1 MQLTPDPPF
10 FSLCTFTFLGQPKAD
25 LSCVP
30 LSKHSLNL
38 MDVPLISGFVQSAID
53 AALAEYVAPK
63 SLTLDVKDMLMGED
77 FKKDTA
83 TRGVVWI
90 FIKQARD
97 FKQGDGGIGPMEGAS
112 DSYVTV
118 SWGKFGK
125 PVASTRII
133 VDDQAPNWHEW
144 TSILVS
150 PDELNAN
157 ERLRLQLW
165 DSDKWTADDDLG
177 RVEVDLHDLMHN
189 PDTRNNMSDREDCF
203 KASDL
208 EEEMPGSLSWSVG
221 YFEKTRITD
230 KQLEQQTFDKHIRSK
245 EQLKEHVTKMSKRKL
260 REARL
265 EPDHDDELHQQ
276 SVQDYKGIEDNI
288 IISAPPSMEHLSG
301 ILSIQIHNITGLDI
315 SRSQKRDKAQE
326 DLQAEADESE
336 ENLPD
341 SYCTIIMNHR
351 KIYKTRTKPKNAKPF
366 FNAATERFVK
376 DWTTTEIIISC
387 RDARERED
395 DALLGVIYLPLSK
408 VFEKRSQI
416 METFPLVGGIGY
428 GRARISLVWRSVE
441 LQLPAHLRGWDY
453 GTLQI
458 KGAIRSK
465 GSIGDDLKHDRLKL
479 RTNLSKVKYSYQDG
493 EWRSKRHHQ
502 DDTIFLAIRQ
512 RYSSALVI
520 EFRKTALGPD
530 KTPAFCV
537 LWLSELEDDKEE
549 TKTLKVWKGGKKNLA
564 RAESC
569 CDYQGLED
577 DQQRLG
583 EIELT
588 MRLWRGLSGY
598 HKRHA
603 QKSQNADV
611 RNVMECLDTIN
622 DEEIGDEYSDENNSS
637 DTEANDTETEGRT
650 ATHSNSSNANEKDN
664 SEDAATKKK
673 LRTNTNKSTD
683 TDEQSDLESSE
694 EGGFAKVKAPI
705 DKVQSGISKLTDKV
719 VGNHDIKDDGSRGLR
734 AQAQDYKQNH
744 KELHRKHRGIMQWKS
759 VRTLDWAGGK
769 VSRAKSRVGELFE
782 HGEKDQGIETEV

>member
-97 FKQGDGGIGPMEGAS
+97 FKQGDGGIGPMQGAS
-112 DSYVTV
+112 DAYVTV

-144 TSILVS
+144 SSILVS

-177 RVEVDLHDLMHN
+177 RVELDLHDLMHN
-189 PDTRNNMSDREDCF
+189 PETQNKMHDREDRF
-203 KASDL
+203 KGSDL

-221 YFEKTRITD
+221 YFGKTRITD
-230 KQLEQQTFDKHIRSK
+230 KQLQQQTFNKHIRSK
-245 EQLKEHVTKMSKRKL
+245 EQLKDHVAKVSKRKL

-265 EPDHDDELHQQ
+265 DPEHDDELHQQ
-276 SVQDYKGIEDNI
+276 KVQDYKQIEDDM
-288 IISAPPSMEHLSG
+288 IISAPPSSDHLSG
-301 ILSIQIHNITGLDI
+301 IVSIQIHNITGLEV
-315 SRSQKRDKAQE
+315 SAPNKRDKAEE
-326 DLQAEADESE
+326 DLQPEEDESE
-336 ENLPD
+336 GNLPD

-351 KIYKTRTKPKNAKPF
+351 KIYKTRTKPKNGKPF

-376 DWTTTEIIISC
+376 DWTNTEIIVSC
-387 RDARERED
+387 RDAREKED
-395 DALLGVIYLPLSK
+395 DALLGIVYLPLNK
-408 VFEKRSQI
+408 LFEKRSQV
-416 METFPLVGGIGY
+416 METFPLVGGVGY

-441 LQLPAHLRGWDY
+441 LQLPARLRGWDY
-453 GTLQI
+453 GTLEI
-458 KGAIRSK
+458 KGAIRAK
-465 GSIGDDLKHDRLKL
+465 GSIGEDLKHDRIKL
-479 RTNLSKVKYSYQDG
+479 RTNISKAKYRYNDG
-493 EWRSKRHHQ
+493 EWRSKSNHH
-502 DDTIFLAIRQ
+502 DDSVFLAARQ
-512 RYSSALVI
+512 RYASALVL
-520 EFRKTALGPD
+520 EFRKNSLGPD

-549 TKTLKVWKGGKKNLA
+549 TRTLRVWKGGKKNLA

-577 DQQRLG
+577 DNQRLG

-588 MRLWRGLSGY
+588 LRFWRGLSGF
-598 HKRHA
+598 HKSHA

-622 DEEIGDEYSDENNSS
+622 DEELSNDYSDGDDSS
-637 DTEANDTETEGRT
+637 DSDGNDTETGRG
-650 ATHSNSSNANEKDN
+650 NANHTKSPKSKNSDN
-664 SEDAATKKK
+664 AEDEATKKK
-673 LRTNTNKSTD
+673 LRTNTNKSND
-683 TDEQSDLESSE
+683 SNADSDLESSE
-694 EGGFAKVKAPI
+694 EGGFSKVKAPL
-705 DKVQSGISKLTDKV
+705 DKIQGGISKLTDKV
-719 VGNHDIKDDGSRGLR
+719 VGDHDIKDNGSRGLR
-734 AQAQDYKQNH
+734 AQVQDYKQNH
-744 KELHRKHRGIMQWKS
+744 KELHRKHRGIMQWRG

-769 VSRAKSRVGELFE
+769 AKRAKSRVGELFE